1 MTYLVDANILSEPTK
16 RSPDAKVVAWLS
28 ANEREF
34 VVDSVILGEI
44 AVGILI
50 LPRGRKRAQLQRWFD
65 AVVDR
70 IDCLAWD
77 AVISRRWAELIAKL
91 RKKGDTLPILD
102 SMIAATALAR
112 SRTSTTLMGVASSFP
127 IPWLYF
133 PRFFHCP
140 AGNKT

>member
-77 AVISRRWAELIAKL
+77 AVISRRWAELIAHL
-91 RKKGDTLPILD
+91 RKK
-102 SMIAATALAR
+102 
-112 SRTSTTLMGVASSFP
+112 
-127 IPWLYF
+127 
-133 PRFFHCP
+133 
-140 AGNKT
+140 